1 MAIKNPKDLFDFS
14 GKTILITGSSS
25 GLGRA
30 MAHGFAAVGAQVII
44 SSRKQDA
51 CEKVVEE
58 ITAEGGKAEAIAAHV
73 GKTEELDRLIAE
85 ALKRHKRVD
94 TLINNAGMPSHAL
107 LHETELSLY
116 DKLFDVNVKGPWY
129 LASRLAPSMRD
140 AGGGT
145 IINVISVGG
154 LKPGPGVGIY
164 CANKAAL
171 HALTRSMAHEWA
183 PWGIRVNSLAP
194 GPYSTRMFN
203 AAAQD
208 PAFLQG
214 SIDATLLERVADAEE
229 IIGTALYLAG
239 NASSYT
245 TGEVLVTDGGY
256 LAK

>member
-1 MAIKNPKDLFDFS
+1 MKNPKQLFDFT
-14 GKTILITGSSS
+14 GKTILITGSTS

-30 MAHGFAAVGAQVII
+30 MAQGFAAAGAQVII
-44 SSRKQDA
+44 SSRKPDA
-51 CEKVVEE
+51 CEEVAQE
-58 ITAEGGKAEAIAAHV
+58 IVKEGGKAEAIAAHV

-85 ALKRHKRVD
+85 VLKRHERVD
-94 TLINNAGMPSHAL
+94 TLVNNAAMPSHSL
-107 LHETELSLY
+107 LHETEVSLY
-116 DKLFDVNVKGPWY
+116 DKLFEVNVKGPWY
-129 LASRLAPSMRD
+129 LASRLAPHMRD

-194 GPYSTRMFN
+194 GPFSTRMFN

-208 PAFLQG
+208 PVFLQG
-214 SIDATLLERVADAEE
+214 SIDSTLLERVADADE
-229 IIGTALYLAG
+229 IVGTALYLAG
-239 NASSYT
+239 DASSYT

-256 LAK
+256 MAK

>member
-1 MAIKNPKDLFDFS
+1 MPRPAALFDFT
-14 GKTILITGSSS
+14 GKTILITGGSS

-30 MAHGFAAVGAQVII
+30 MAQGFAAAGGQVIV

-58 ITAEGGKAEAIAAHV
+58 ITAQGGKAAAIAAHV
-73 GKTEELDRLIAE
+73 GKPAELDNLIAE
-85 ALKRHKRVD
+85 ALRRFTRID
-94 TLINNAGMPSHAL
+94 TLINNAGMPSHTP

-129 LASRLAPSMRD
+129 LSSRLAPSMRD

-154 LKPGPGVGIY
+154 LRPGPGVGIY

-171 HALTRSMAHEWA
+171 HALTRSMANEWA
-183 PWGIRVNSLAP
+183 PWKIRVNSLAP
-194 GPYSTRMFN
+194 GPYATRMFN

-208 PAFLQG
+208 EAFLQS
-214 SIDATLLERVADAEE
+214 SIDATLLRRVADADE
-229 IIGTALYLAG
+229 IIGSALYLAG
-239 NASSYT
+239 DASSYT

-256 LAK
+256 MAK